1 MLKIIS
7 KIRLRA
13 NDKLTNLKNKIKI
26 RYKYL
31 NKKLTKKKDNPDQS

>member
-13 NDKLTNLKNKIKI
+13 NDKLTNLKNKIQVFKQ
-26 RYKYL
+26 KV
-31 NKKLTKKKDNPDQS
+31 NEEKKNNPDQI